1 MLCYTNSEVIKI
13 RVHELAKKYNKTNK
27 EFLDLIGNIGISGKS
42 HLSSLEDWEIKNIEL
57 GFQNG
62 EWHSHL
68 VEIEIEK
75 FKGIEKIKFKL
86 SDINLLIGANNSG
99 KSSILQ
105 ATHFGISCLQTFDMF
120 STDLA
125 KEKNRFSN
133 GSSSTTVTYDELV
146 YRPIDNIKR
155 LGHKGFI
162 NRKDRAITISYT
174 DNFKNKS
181 TIRVETGRSRGNS
194 LGIKPSGNWDF
205 YKLLSSSDSYSY
217 YVTGLSGIQPSEEL
231 RAAAI
236 VKELAVKGSSNIV
249 FRNILNLLNQDKI
262 KWDEFC
268 IYLDKIFPNTRIV
281 INYDE
286 KQHKEILV
294 DIEKN
299 GFNFPI
305 DSMGTSFLQVVQILS
320 YMILYSPNLIILDEP
335 DAHLHP
341 NNQKKII
348 DILLEMRKEKNFQLI
363 ISTHSKHIIEH
374 VSPIAKIIWVDN
386 GNLVEH
392 EDNEKEWIGLMSEIG
407 SLEKGALLNNKEIK
421 YCILTE
427 DSDTTFLKVLLES
440 NEFNLKEVD
449 IWSYRSCTKRDHAF
463 AVTSF
468 LRERFHDIKIIL
480 HVDRDL
486 RTEEGVEKLKKE
498 IESIPNISLFLT
510 DRNDI
515 EAYFVNSNH
524 INTIYPSISAEL
536 TESLISECLE
546 EMEDKNKEYMI
557 NMRTQHALKTGEKN
571 HGKISINA
579 IKDYENNPLIYTK
592 GKDLLTK
599 VCGKLKQYT
608 KGNPNLIKPSSCLKI
623 ETLIKIKE
631 QV

>member
-1 MLCYTNSEVIKI
+1 
-13 RVHELAKKYNKTNK
+13 
-27 EFLDLIGNIGISGKS
+27 
-42 HLSSLEDWEIKNIEL
+42 
-57 GFQNG
+57 
-62 EWHSHL
+62 
-68 VEIEIEK
+68 
-75 FKGIEKIKFKL
+75 
-86 SDINLLIGANNSG
+86 
-99 KSSILQ
+99 
-105 ATHFGISCLQTFDMF
+105 
-120 STDLA
+120 
-125 KEKNRFSN
+125 
-133 GSSSTTVTYDELV
+133 
-146 YRPIDNIKR
+146 
-155 LGHKGFI
+155 
-162 NRKDRAITISYT
+162 
-174 DNFKNKS
+174 
-181 TIRVETGRSRGNS
+181 
-194 LGIKPSGNWDF
+194 
-205 YKLLSSSDSYSY
+205 
-217 YVTGLSGIQPSEEL
+217 
-231 RAAAI
+231 
-236 VKELAVKGSSNIV
+236 
-249 FRNILNLLNQDKI
+249 
-262 KWDEFC
+262 
-268 IYLDKIFPNTRIV
+268 
-281 INYDE
+281 
-286 KQHKEILV
+286 
-294 DIEKN
+294 
-299 GFNFPI
+299 
-305 DSMGTSFLQVVQILS
+305 MGTSFLQVVQILS

-335 DAHLHP
+335 DAHVHP

-449 IWSYRSCTKRDHAF
+449 IWSYRSCTKRDPAF

-557 NMRTQHALKTGEKN
+557 NMRTQHALKNGEKN

-579 IKDYENNPLIYTK
+579 IKDYENNPLI
-592 GKDLLTK
+592 
-599 VCGKLKQYT
+599 YT